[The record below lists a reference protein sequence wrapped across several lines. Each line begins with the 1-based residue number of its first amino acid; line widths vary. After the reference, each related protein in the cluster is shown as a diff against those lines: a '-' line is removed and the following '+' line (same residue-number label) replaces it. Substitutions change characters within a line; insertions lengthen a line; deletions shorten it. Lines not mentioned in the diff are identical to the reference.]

1 MGRKKLEI
9 KRIEDKCNRQVTFS
23 KRRTGLLKKAKQLSI
38 LCDARVG
45 VIIRSNRGKLYEFSH
60 APSSLD
66 AILQKYHDVTSDD
79 AKEATGV
86 YEPKNSKYSRGNQ
99 ANGDLLPRVQRY
111 LAELDL
117 DQFSVADLVQ
127 LEKELGTALVQ
138 TIAAKISA
146 NTRLMMEPIRTL
158 QEKANLL
165 KEENDVLAQQI
176 AAMVKQ
182 NIAKKEKSEEVGSEL
197 CNLSDTETHHAPPG
211 ETLMLLG

>member
-1 MGRKKLEI
+1 MMSLVMMQKKQRESMNL
-9 KRIEDKCNRQVTFS
+9 
-23 KRRTGLLKKAKQLSI
+23 
-38 LCDARVG
+38 
-45 VIIRSNRGKLYEFSH
+45 
-60 APSSLD
+60 
-66 AILQKYHDVTSDD
+66 
-79 AKEATGV
+79 
-86 YEPKNSKYSRGNQ
+86 
-99 ANGDLLPRVQRY
+99 RY

-146 NTRLMMEPIRTL
+146 NVRTSTL
-158 QEKANLL
+158 HLLFNLVYPLNSSFHRPWTNLWFRFGLYSFNLVFESIQANLL

-211 ETLMLLG
+211 ETLMLLGVKGSRCISENTLSNDPSFVLEKNIERSGSPNKKKRYESVYLSSPTAVQYWKP